1 MSHTPLL
8 GVSACDD
15 PYAHDCFWNESLMN
29 DVHGTHGPAGDYQSE
44 MGCATC
50 LALAHLKQRR
60 NACLRTQRDAQAVTC
75 CSNHGSWLAEAVHGG
90 AMDLSMQQQDPDC
103 LVSLNLAVL
112 HQGEQQT
119 HQGLPPLLTNL
130 PVQSPL
136 SSPKVA
142 QMMLLAVALSLD
154 DASEDLWA
162 RDWDH
167 HDSHIQ
173 GNLVDWMPHS

>member
-1 MSHTPLL
+1 MSHTRLL

-29 DVHGTHGPAGDYQSE
+29 DMHGTQGPAGDYQNE
-44 MGCATC
+44 MGCVTC
-50 LALAHLKQRR
+50 LVLPHLKRRR
-60 NACLRTQRDAQAVTC
+60 NACLRTQPDAQAVTC
-75 CSNHGSWLAEAVHGG
+75 SSNHGSCQAEVVHGG
-90 AMDLSMQQQDPDC
+90 AIDLSVQQQDPDC
-103 LVSLNLAVL
+103 LVSLALAAL
-112 HQGEQQT
+112 HQGEQQMR
-119 HQGLPPLLTNL
+119 QGLPSLLTNL

-136 SSPKVA
+136 PPPKVA

-167 HDSHIQ
+167 DDSHTQ